1 MVLDIIFGILFLI
14 YLHAQTTNA
23 LIVLHWIGQGLQ
35 LEVLQ
40 KQTEWLMGLPGG
52 FKPNPNLA
60 EFIGYAIMDL
70 IYIWNYGTTAFI
82 QMQTFIITNLAFFG
96 IIGST
101 IQVALIHDVLFVCSS
116 HIFVLYTVVAWI
128 YNYILKMLRTLFNLF
143 NGKKFNV
150 MRNRVDSN
158 AFSLQEFYLGV
169 LLVALIIF
177 LLPTLAMFYF
187 LAFIKLV
194 ISVLGLQICL
204 LIAQIM
210 LVNFPFH
217 MLVMVQSNK
226 YLLPNSIRLE
236 P

>member
-1 MVLDIIFGILFLI
+1 
-14 YLHAQTTNA
+14 
-23 LIVLHWIGQGLQ
+23 
-35 LEVLQ
+35 
-40 KQTEWLMGLPGG
+40 MGLPGG

-60 EFIGYAIMDL
+60 AFIGNAILDL

-82 QMQTFIITNLAFFG
+82 QVQTFILTKLAFFG
-96 IIGST
+96 VIGST
-101 IQVALIHDVLFVCSS
+101 IQVALVHDVLFVCSS

-128 YNYILKMLRTLFNLF
+128 YNYILKMLGTLINLF

-169 LLVALIIF
+169 LIVALIIF

-204 LIAQIM
+204 LIAQIL
-210 LVNFPFH
+210 LVHFPFH
-217 MLVMVQSNK
+217 LLVFVHCNAHIM
-226 YLLPNSIRLE
+226 PNGIKLE
-236 P
+236 LS